1 MDNFVWCVD
10 KFLGGEES
18 LEGRVLRE
26 GVGVQGEYVDLACER
41 APGQLTGGV
50 VTEVQLCGQDEEVN
64 WQPGPVQCIQ
74 LVKVLGF

>member
-1 MDNFVWCVD
+1 MLTWRDSCD
-10 KFLGGEES
+10 S
-18 LEGRVLRE
+18 LHDSLVTA
-26 GVGVQGEYVDLACER
+26 YLACQR

-74 LVKVLGF
+74 LVKVLGY

>member
-26 GVGVQGEYVDLACER
+26 GVGVQGEYVDL
-41 APGQLTGGV
+41 
-50 VTEVQLCGQDEEVN
+50 
-64 WQPGPVQCIQ
+64 IIIII
-74 LVKVLGF
+74 

>member
-1 MDNFVWCVD
+1 MLTWRDSCD
-10 KFLGGEES
+10 S
-18 LEGRVLRE
+18 LYDSLVTA
-26 GVGVQGEYVDLACER
+26 YLACDW

-74 LVKVLGF
+74 LVKVLGY